1 MTTPVALEDVS
12 LRYGDTVAVDRV
24 SLQVEPAEIVS
35 ILGPSGCGKTSLLR
49 LVAGF
54 ESPLGGTIRIGED
67 IVASASTDVPPEK
80 RRVGMLFQHAALFP
94 HLDVEENVRFG
105 VARGENDTRVKHAL
119 SVANL
124 SGLEKRRPHELS
136 GGQQQ
141 RVALA
146 RAIAARP
153 RVMLLDEPFSS
164 LDAQMKSSVRNE
176 VMAILRAEQIT
187 TILVTHDQEE
197 ALSTSDRVAV
207 MQEGRILQIDRPA
220 ELYRHPAAASVARFL
235 GEGQLVDAIVAAG
248 IATTS
253 IGFRFRATVSDG
265 PLVLLLRP
273 EELQID
279 GANGIEARA
288 KGTRF
293 FGHDQIIDFEV
304 GTATVAVRCDSCLP
318 FHPGQRAKIS
328 LRTEQVLGYRGSES
342 FELLPL
348 RD

>member
-1 MTTPVALEDVS
+1 MTTRLAVEEVS
-12 LRYGDTVAVDRV
+12 LRYGDTLAVDRV
-24 SLQVEPAEIVS
+24 SLEVGPAEIVS

-49 LVAGF
+49 LIAGF
-54 ESPLGGTIRIGED
+54 ETPLDGTVRIGDD
-67 IVASASTDVPPEK
+67 IVASSSADVPPEK

-105 VARGENDTRVKHAL
+105 VARAEDGTRVKHAIA
-119 SVANL
+119 VANL
-124 SGLEKRRPHELS
+124 FGLEKRHPHELS

-164 LDAQMKSSVRNE
+164 LDAQMRSSVRNE
-176 VMAILRAEQIT
+176 VTAILRAEGIT

-207 MQEGRILQIDRPA
+207 MQEGRILQIDTPA
-220 ELYRHPAAASVARFL
+220 ELYRHPAVADVARFL
-235 GEGQLVDAIVAAG
+235 GDGQLVDAVVTAG

-253 IGFRFRATVSDG
+253 IGFRFRAPVSDG
-265 PLVLLLRP
+265 ALVLLLRP

-279 GANGIEARA
+279 GSSGVEARA

-304 GTATVAVRCDSCLP
+304 GTATVSIRCDSCLP
-318 FHPGQRAKIS
+318 FFPGQGAKIS
-328 LRTEQVLGYRGSES
+328 VKSEKVLAYRGSES
-342 FELLPL
+342 FAVFSL